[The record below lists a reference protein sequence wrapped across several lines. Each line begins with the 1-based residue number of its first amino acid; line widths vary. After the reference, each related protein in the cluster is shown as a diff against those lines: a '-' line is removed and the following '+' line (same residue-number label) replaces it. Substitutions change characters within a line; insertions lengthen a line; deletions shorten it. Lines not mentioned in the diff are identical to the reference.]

1 MCACASVCVCVS
13 GSEEAY
19 VCESQEVCMRVR
31 KCVKEE
37 GEVGG
42 HSSVSSLQ
50 VCGRRPPEVSITSLI
65 GCSR

>member
-1 MCACASVCVCVS
+1 MSVCVCVS
-13 GSEEAY
+13 GSEKAY

-50 VCGRRPPEVSITSLI
+50 VYHLLNWLLTLRQIAC
-65 GCSR
+65 